1 MDVAYPAWAAFCKI
15 GYCYVNKIFVT
26 DAYARNFRA
35 FRAARVLGNH
45 LVQLLYFSKEK
56 SKVQ

>member
-1 MDVAYPAWAAFCKI
+1 M
-15 GYCYVNKIFVT
+15 NKIFVVN
-26 DAYARNFRA
+26 AHAKIFRA

-45 LVQLLYFSKEK
+45 LVQFLYFRKEK